1 MTELKRRQFLQTVGG
16 AFIATAATGC
26 GPEGR
31 PAAASPQVP
40 TLPVVPDAST
50 RFMEMMG
57 LKYPIL
63 QGPAGGVDLAV
74 AVSEAGGLGGLW
86 ADSKADVVGLR
97 ARTKRALWINFA
109 IVKEQER
116 ALKPLPAVLEGV
128 AEAGGPVVIHFSWG
142 LPRKEN
148 VAAIRAA
155 KARFAVTVASREGAR
170 AAVDVGADY
179 LHCQGLEAGGHLQAN
194 RPLDE
199 ALRQVVEEAKQVPV
213 IAAGGIGDGLGI
225 RRALLAGAAGAQLGT
240 RFLATRECEYR
251 QEYKDMLLKAKSSD
265 TVATVCF
272 SGNDDD
278 TRRKPPFSGRRWR

>member
-97 ARTKRALWINFA
+97 ARTKRALWINF
-109 IVKEQER
+109 VSKM
-116 ALKPLPAVLEGV
+116 
-128 AEAGGPVVIHFSWG
+128 
-142 LPRKEN
+142 
-148 VAAIRAA
+148 
-155 KARFAVTVASREGAR
+155 
-170 AAVDVGADY
+170 
-179 LHCQGLEAGGHLQAN
+179 C
-194 RPLDE
+194 
-199 ALRQVVEEAKQVPV
+199 
-213 IAAGGIGDGLGI
+213 
-225 RRALLAGAAGAQLGT
+225 
-240 RFLATRECEYR
+240 
-251 QEYKDMLLKAKSSD
+251 
-265 TVATVCF
+265 
-272 SGNDDD
+272 
-278 TRRKPPFSGRRWR
+278 

>member
-1 MTELKRRQFLQTVGG
+1 
-16 AFIATAATGC
+16 
-26 GPEGR
+26 
-31 PAAASPQVP
+31 
-40 TLPVVPDAST
+40 
-50 RFMEMMG
+50 
-57 LKYPIL
+57 
-63 QGPAGGVDLAV
+63 
-74 AVSEAGGLGGLW
+74 
-86 ADSKADVVGLR
+86 
-97 ARTKRALWINFA
+97 
-109 IVKEQER
+109 
-116 ALKPLPAVLEGV
+116 
-128 AEAGGPVVIHFSWG
+128 VIHFSWG

-278 TRRKPPFSGRRWR
+278 TWGCPHRVLRNTTYRRWEAAGSPDRGSRPGEGETIGKANGNDVKRYDYSLMLLRPGSTAPLDDLVLYAGHSVDQTNDIVSAADLLERLWLECMGKVPVAPSRPKPGMYATRV